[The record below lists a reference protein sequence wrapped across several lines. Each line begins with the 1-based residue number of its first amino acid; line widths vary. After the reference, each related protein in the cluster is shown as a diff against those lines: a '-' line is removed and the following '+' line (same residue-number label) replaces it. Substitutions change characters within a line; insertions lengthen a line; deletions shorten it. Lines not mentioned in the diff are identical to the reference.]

1 MGDNELRDRRQ
12 EAEGELRQVTREVE
26 DIQNRIKAGEHV
38 PTETVVDVMRR
49 FKEATQLLGGA
60 VQDEGDE

>member
-12 EAEGELRQVTREVE
+12 EAEGELRQITREVE
-26 DIQNRIKAGEHV
+26 DIQNRIKAGEDV

-49 FKEATQLLGGA
+49 LKEATQRLGRA
-60 VQDEGDE
+60 VQDKDDE